1 MSRRERLVWVL
12 SAAGGFAA
20 LAGFVWLLTAPP
32 PKPAAAGSSTAP
44 VAVEMA
50 RPGGGD
56 GVLQDEAVLR
66 DPRPLFLPTRLNAS
80 LPEPRREAGKALFEL
95 DRVANDPGESETAI
109 VRDLPPVAT
118 LNGKSASAAVAA
130 DALSTSQGEV
140 GVTGIGRGARA
151 IEPLAARGGFVQV
164 VSTSTGATVFA
175 ESLALSLSPAGVKA
189 WEPLELLAL
198 VDAGGLAVP
207 LVLLNSS
214 TVDEVDAHFRR
225 ILSDVFRIGDRL
237 PPGFFRLVVGP

>member
-20 LAGFVWLLTAPP
+20 LAASVWLLTAPP

-214 TVDEVDAHFRR
+214 PVDEGDAHVRR

>member
-20 LAGFVWLLTAPP
+20 LAGFVWMLTAPP
-32 PKPAAAGSSTAP
+32 PKPAAAGSLTAP
-44 VAVEMA
+44 VSVEMS

-80 LPEPRREAGKALFEL
+80 PPEPRREAGKALFEL

-109 VRDLPPVAT
+109 VRDLPPVANV
-118 LNGKSASAAVAA
+118 NGKSASAAVAA

-175 ESLALSLSPAGVKA
+175 ESLALSLSPAGGKA